1 MLDEFIL
8 DKVIEVVREAGK
20 LMLNRDF
27 EVESKGTISNNVTTA
42 DLTVQTYL
50 ENHLCSLLCDSLFM
64 GEEGN
69 INHFS
74 HTNQYLWIVDPIDG
88 TANFIHDIG
97 LSVISV
103 GLVKDQKS
111 VLGVVYHPYRN
122 EMFYAEEGKG
132 AFLNGRK
139 VGVSDRD
146 FAHSLLCTAA
156 SLYNK
161 DYAKPCF
168 RVMEKVYAECDD
180 IRRLGSAALEL
191 VYLACGRVE
200 LYFEIRLF
208 PWDFAAAEII
218 IREAG
223 GYVGTIDYDTPVY
236 SRPIPLIC
244 ANTKEN
250 YEHLKNLVLQEI
262 SVIPYHN

>member
-1 MLDEFIL
+1 
-8 DKVIEVVREAGK
+8 
-20 LMLNRDF
+20 
-27 EVESKGTISNNVTTA
+27 
-42 DLTVQTYL
+42 
-50 ENHLCSLLCDSLFM
+50 
-64 GEEGN
+64 
-69 INHFS
+69 
-74 HTNQYLWIVDPIDG
+74 
-88 TANFIHDIG
+88 
-97 LSVISV
+97 
-103 GLVKDQKS
+103 
-111 VLGVVYHPYRN
+111 
-122 EMFYAEEGKG
+122 MFYAEEGKG

-146 FAHSLLCTAA
+146 FVHSLLCTAA

>member
-1 MLDEFIL
+1 ML
-8 DKVIEVVREAGK
+8 DKVIEIVREAGC

-27 EVESKGTISNNVTTA
+27 KVESKGNISNNVTTA
-42 DLTVQTYL
+42 DLAVQDYL
-50 ENHLCSLLCDSLFM
+50 ESRLTLLIEDSVFI
-64 GEEGN
+64 GEESDFGDYGN
-69 INHFS
+69 S
-74 HTNQYLWIVDPIDG
+74 MQYRWIVDPIDG

-103 GLVKDQKS
+103 ALVKDHKS

-132 AFLNGRK
+132 SFLNGTEIR
-139 VGVSDRD
+139 VSNRD

-168 RVMEKVYAECDD
+168 QVMEKVYAECDD
-180 IRRLGSAALEL
+180 FRRLGSAALEL
-191 VYLACGRVE
+191 VYLACGRVD

-223 GYVGTIDYDTPVY
+223 GYVGTIEYADPVY
-236 SRPIPLIC
+236 NRPIPFLC
-244 ANTKEN
+244 ANTEKN
-250 YEHLKNLVLQEI
+250 YEHLKELILKEI
-262 SVIPYHN
+262 PVIPYDN